1 MKIEENAVFL
11 TVPCADFCES
21 PYRYSGFDL
30 KITPPFDDRLAEV
43 ADKLFGKA
51 AIVFDDGGRKISVG
65 QAAEAT
71 RWIYIKQP
79 VFLEHRRGGGG
90 VVGVGVSGGSWCW
103 SRHGRRTTPLRRLW
117 TRQSGSGGLR
127 DGTRRWRVRAA
138 GRQNNLRNFAK
149 GG

>member
-79 VFLEHRRGGGG
+79 VFLEKKSFSYNDVIEILSALRGENGCPWDKAQTQDRKS
-90 VVGVGVSGGSWCW
+90 VV
-103 SRHGRRTTPLRRLW
+103 
-117 TRQSGSGGLR
+117 
-127 DGTRRWRVRAA
+127 
-138 GRQNNLRNFAK
+138 
-149 GG
+149 

>member
-21 PYRYSGFDL
+21 PDRYSGFDL

-51 AIVFDDGGRKISVG
+51 ANVFDDGGRKISVG

-79 VFLEHRRGGGG
+79 VFLEKKSFSYNDVIEILSALRGENG
-90 VVGVGVSGGSWCW
+90 C
-103 SRHGRRTTPLRRLW
+103 P
-117 TRQSGSGGLR
+117 
-127 DGTRRWRVRAA
+127 
-138 GRQNNLRNFAK
+138 
-149 GG
+149 

>member
-51 AIVFDDGGRKISVG
+51 AIVFDDGGRASRRSDALDLHK
-65 QAAEAT
+65 AA
-71 RWIYIKQP
+71 R
-79 VFLEHRRGGGG
+79 F
-90 VVGVGVSGGSWCW
+90 S
-103 SRHGRRTTPLRRLW
+103 
-117 TRQSGSGGLR
+117 
-127 DGTRRWRVRAA
+127 
-138 GRQNNLRNFAK
+138 
-149 GG
+149 